1 MNLRTMRI
9 VNDDMALQV
18 TGKLSTG
25 VKLHYSLK
33 LIWALSNKGLATSIV
48 RGLRE
53 SLEDETNRGR
63 TL

>member
-48 RGLRE
+48 R
-53 SLEDETNRGR
+53 D
-63 TL
+63 